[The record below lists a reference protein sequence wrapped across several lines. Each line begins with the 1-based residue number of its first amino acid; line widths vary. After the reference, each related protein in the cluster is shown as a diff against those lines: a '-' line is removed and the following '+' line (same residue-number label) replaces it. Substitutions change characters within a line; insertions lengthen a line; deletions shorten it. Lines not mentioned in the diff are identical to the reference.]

1 MLRLSLS
8 VARQQQQLRP
18 ARITSKG
25 ITFTMSQQSVIAP
38 PVPFKEVGIAYLFW
52 FFLGGLG
59 AHKFYLRKKGLGI
72 AYLFTLGFLGFGLLY
87 DLFTLPSQ
95 VRGTNALIA
104 HQANYGI
111 V

>member
-1 MLRLSLS
+1 
-8 VARQQQQLRP
+8 
-18 ARITSKG
+18 
-25 ITFTMSQQSVIAP
+25 MSQQSVIAP

-52 FFLGGLG
+52 FFLGVLG
-59 AHKFYLRKKGLGI
+59 AHKFYLRKTGLGI

-95 VRGTNALIA
+95 VRGANALIA
-104 HQANYGI
+104 HRANHGI